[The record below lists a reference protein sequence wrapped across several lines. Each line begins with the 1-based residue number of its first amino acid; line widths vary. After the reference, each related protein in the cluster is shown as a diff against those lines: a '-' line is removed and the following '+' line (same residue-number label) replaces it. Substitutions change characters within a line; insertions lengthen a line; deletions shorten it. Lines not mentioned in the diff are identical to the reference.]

1 MSVRHSTIPPR
12 NAFVCIH
19 GTFRLVQNRSGYG
32 RRLQRALEEL
42 QKAPYQHDRAARGTE
57 VVDTTVG

>member
-42 QKAPYQHDRAARGTE
+42 QKAPYQHDRAARGT
-57 VVDTTVG
+57 